1 MSALFWRAGG
11 LLGATGVICG
21 AFGSHGLKKML
32 AKEPE
37 AQRLT
42 DSWQTASHYQIGH
55 AIVLLATS
63 ARMHQVPTASS
74 LAGWLLIAGTIGFSF
89 SIYCLVLDRKKQF
102 SHIMGP
108 ITPLGGMCLI
118 AGWTAL
124 ALM

>member
-21 AFGSHGLKKML
+21 AFGSHGLKRSKL
-32 AKEPE
+32 SCYPLSSFLDASLTENAGKEPE

-63 ARMHQVPTASS
+63 ARMHQVPYSQLSS
-74 LAGWLLIAGTIGFSF
+74 WLAVDCWDNWLFVLNLLSGFGS
-89 SIYCLVLDRKKQF
+89 
-102 SHIMGP
+102 
-108 ITPLGGMCLI
+108 
-118 AGWTAL
+118 
-124 ALM
+124 